1 MSDFSFSLAAGFKN
15 YHNFRIKMIDE
26 ILAARRA
33 KLEAIRERGID
44 PYPPKSH
51 RDTSLS
57 AVFENFDNLSSSE
70 KKITVAGRILGF
82 RDQGKIVFID
92 IDDGSARLQL
102 VLAGESVPD
111 LDFWKSV
118 IDIGDFIESSG
129 VLFITKRGEKSL
141 KADTLRMLSKSLR
154 PLPSDFYGL
163 EDTETRL
170 RKRYLELVLDTGVRE
185 MFRKKAVYWETF
197 RNALLDKGFLEVE
210 TPVLELTPGGA
221 EAEPFVTRYNA
232 LDTDFYLRISLEISL
247 KKLMVGGYEKVF
259 EIGRIFRNEGID
271 ADHLQD
277 YTQLEFY
284 WAYTDYEDLMTFI
297 NDTYQKVIEAVN
309 GSTKTTWRGTEV
321 NWSGSWPKIDYFEIF
336 EEKTGINLKTA
347 SDADLLKKAVS
358 AGLKADETIG
368 RGRLIDL
375 LFKKFARPHLIQPA
389 FLVNPPIEI
398 EPLAK
403 RIPGDSSRVYRFQ
416 VVACGSELGKGF
428 SEANDPI
435 DERER
440 FEDQMKLR
448 EKGDAEAQMLDE
460 DFLEALEYG
469 MPPMSGF
476 GISERLFA
484 FLMDKP
490 IRETVFFP
498 PMRRKQ

>member
-1 MSDFSFSLAAGFKN
+1 
-15 YHNFRIKMIDE
+15 MIDE

-33 KLEAIRERGID
+33 KLEAIKNKGYD
-44 PYPPKSH
+44 PYPGKSY
-51 RDTSLS
+51 RNTSLAEALS
-57 AVFENFDNLSSSE
+57 NFDELSESK
-70 KKITVAGRILGF
+70 KKIVVAGRITAM
-82 RDQGKIVFID
+82 RDQGKLVFMD
-92 IDDGSARLQL
+92 IDDGSARFQL
-102 VLAGESVPD
+102 VLLEANVNEF
-111 LDFWKSV
+111 DFWKSV
-118 IDIGDFIESSG
+118 MDMGDYVESEG
-129 VLFITKRGEKSL
+129 ILFTTKRGEKSL
-141 KADTLRMLSKSLR
+141 EASSVRMLSKALR
-154 PLPSDFYGL
+154 PLPSDFYGI

-170 RKRYLELVLDTGVRE
+170 RQRYLELILNPEVRD
-185 MFRKKAVYWETF
+185 MFRKKAVFWATF
-197 RNALLDKGFLEVE
+197 RKSLIDKGFLEVE
-210 TPVLELTPGGA
+210 TPILELTPGGA
-221 EAEPFVTRYNA
+221 EAEPFKTRYNA
-232 LDTDFYLRISLEISL
+232 LDTDFYLRISLEIAL

-284 WAYTDYEDLMTFI
+284 WAYTDYNDLMEFI
-297 NDTYQKVIEAVN
+297 NETYQKVIEAVT
-309 GSTKTTWRGTEV
+309 GSLKTDWRGTEV
-321 NWSGSWPKIDYFEIF
+321 DWSGKWPKVDYFEIF
-336 EEKTGINLKTA
+336 EEKTGIDLRVAT
-347 SDADLLKKAVS
+347 DADLSEKARN
-358 AGLKADETIG
+358 AGLKIDDGLG

-375 LFKKFARPHLIQPA
+375 LFKKFARPHFIQPA

-403 RIPGDSSRVYRFQ
+403 RMTEDPSRVYRFQ

-428 SEANDPI
+428 SEANDPV

-448 EKGDAEAQMLDE
+448 DKGDVEAQMLDE
-460 DFLEALEYG
+460 DFIESLEYG
-469 MPPMSGF
+469 APPMSGF

-498 PMRRKQ
+498 AMKRKQ

>member
-1 MSDFSFSLAAGFKN
+1 
-15 YHNFRIKMIDE
+15 MIDE
-26 ILAARRA
+26 ILSARKA
-33 KLEAIRERGID
+33 KLEAIKEKGID
-44 PYPPKSH
+44 PYPAKSY
-51 RDTSLS
+51 RDTSLGD
-57 AVFENFDNLSSSE
+57 ALNNFDDLSSS
-70 KKITVAGRILGF
+70 KKPIIVAGRVLAM
-82 RDQGKIVFID
+82 RDQGKLAFLD

-102 VLAGESVPD
+102 VLTSDNVPD
-111 LDFWKSV
+111 FDFWKSV
-118 IDIGDFIESSG
+118 TDIGDYVESKG
-129 VLFITKRGEKSL
+129 TLFTTKRGEKSL
-141 KADTLRMLSKSLR
+141 ESVSFRMLTKSLR

-170 RKRYLELVLDTGVRE
+170 RQRYLELILSPETRE
-185 MFRKKAVYWETF
+185 MFRKKSTFWATF
-197 RNALLDKGFLEVE
+197 RKSLLDKGFLEVE
-210 TPVLELTPGGA
+210 TPILELTPGGA
-221 EAEPFVTRYNA
+221 EAEPFVTHYNA
-232 LDTDFYLRISLEISL
+232 LDTDFYLRISLEIAL

-284 WAYTDYEDLMTFI
+284 WAYTDYEDLMAFI
-297 NDTYQKVIEAVN
+297 NETYQKVVVAVT
-309 GSTKTTWRGTEV
+309 GSLKTNWRGVEV
-321 NWSGSWPKIDYFEIF
+321 DWSGNWPKIDYFEIF
-336 EEKTGINLKTA
+336 NEKTGLDLKSA
-347 SDADLLKKAVS
+347 SDADLIEKARS
-358 AGLKADETIG
+358 AGLKVEDNLG

-403 RIPGDSSRVYRFQ
+403 RMTEDPSRVYRFQ

-440 FEDQMKLR
+440 FESQMKLR
-448 EKGDAEAQMLDE
+448 EAGDVEAQMLDD
-460 DFLEALEYG
+460 DFLESLEYG

>member
-1 MSDFSFSLAAGFKN
+1 
-15 YHNFRIKMIDE
+15 MIDE
-26 ILAARRA
+26 ILAARKA
-33 KLEAIRERGID
+33 KLEAIKDKGID
-44 PYPPKSH
+44 PYPAKSY

-57 AVFENFDNLSSSE
+57 EALADFDELSSS
-70 KKITVAGRILGF
+70 KKSIVVAGRVMAL
-82 RDQGKIVFID
+82 RDQGKLVFMD
-92 IDDGSARLQL
+92 IDDGSARFQL
-102 VLAGESVPD
+102 VLSRDNVQD
-111 LDFWKSV
+111 FDFWKSV
-118 IDIGDFIESSG
+118 IDMGDYIESKG
-129 VLFITKRGEKSL
+129 VLFTTKRGEKSL
-141 KADTLRMLSKSLR
+141 EAVSVRMLSKALR
-154 PLPSDFYGL
+154 PLPSDFYGI

-170 RKRYLELVLDTGVRE
+170 RQRYLELILNPEVRD
-185 MFRKKAVYWETF
+185 MFRKKAAFWATF
-197 RNALLDKGFLEVE
+197 RKALLDKGFLEVE
-210 TPVLELTPGGA
+210 TPILELTPGGA
-221 EAEPFVTRYNA
+221 EAEPFVTHYNA
-232 LDTDFYLRISLEISL
+232 LDTDFYLRISLEITL

-284 WAYTDYEDLMTFI
+284 WAYTDYDDLMVFV
-297 NDTYQKVIEAVN
+297 NETYQKVIEAVT
-309 GSTKTTWRGTEV
+309 GSLETNWRGTEV
-321 NWSGSWPKIDYFEIF
+321 DWSGEWPKIDYFEIF
-336 EEKTGINLKTA
+336 EEKTGLNLKTA
-347 SDADLLKKAVS
+347 TDAELLEKARS
-358 AGLKADETIG
+358 AGIKAEEDLG

-403 RIPGDSSRVYRFQ
+403 RMSEDPSRVYRFQ

-428 SEANDPI
+428 SEANDPV

-440 FEDQMKLR
+440 FESQMKLR
-448 EKGDAEAQMLDE
+448 EKGDVEAQMLDE
-460 DFLEALEYG
+460 DFLESLEYG

-498 PMRRKQ
+498 PMKRKQ